1 MRWTSWAALALCAG
15 LVTGCG
21 DKTDKAGAAGDDS
34 AKGSA
39 SKVAAE
45 DKVRCPARVKTPGRA
60 AGAPVDDVLGIRP
73 GLTLDEAINI
83 VRCEDK
89 TLEVKVAE
97 RGFDLNTYGAKLR
110 QGFHTT
116 PKEPEL
122 SGEEALEQMRQRQM
136 DRSLNRS
143 RDAAPGQ
150 AFTVSAIGLPGEETV
165 IGVWRTQRF
174 EPEKNPP
181 IDSLVA
187 ALTEKYGPPTTQDGK
202 YTVWLYDSQGRL
214 AGRDSPLVSSCR
226 VNAYPGGFSV
236 SPDCALGISAVIEP
250 LRTNPALAESLNVG
264 LTHQSLAYS
273 KLEATQAA
281 LDQKEAARR
290 AEELGKA
297 RDNAGAPKL

>member
-21 DKTDKAGAAGDDS
+21 DKTDKAGATGDDS

-97 RGFDLNTYGAKLR
+97 RGFDLNTYGRCAR
-110 QGFHTT
+110 ASTRPQG
-116 PKEPEL
+116 PEL

-143 RDAAPGQ
+143 VTRPRQPSPSRPSVFQGGNRHRRLENPA
-150 AFTVSAIGLPGEETV
+150 
-165 IGVWRTQRF
+165 F
-174 EPEKNPP
+174 EPER
-181 IDSLVA
+181 ILRSTA
-187 ALTEKYGPPTTQDGK
+187 AASLTENAAPDDPGRKYG
-202 YTVWLYDSQGRL
+202 VAVRL
-214 AGRDSPLVSSCR
+214 SGTP
-226 VNAYPGGFSV
+226 
-236 SPDCALGISAVIEP
+236 
-250 LRTNPALAESLNVG
+250 
-264 LTHQSLAYS
+264 
-273 KLEATQAA
+273 
-281 LDQKEAARR
+281 RR
-290 AEELGKA
+290 S
-297 RDNAGAPKL
+297 